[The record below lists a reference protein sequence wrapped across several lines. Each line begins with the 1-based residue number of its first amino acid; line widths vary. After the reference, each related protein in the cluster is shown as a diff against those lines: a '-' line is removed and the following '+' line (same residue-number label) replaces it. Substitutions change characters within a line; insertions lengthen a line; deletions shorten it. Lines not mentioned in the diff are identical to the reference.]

1 MQRICIH
8 MIFVPQWGADANK
21 NTSDQKYS
29 CIKNIVS
36 DTDLFSKVAP
46 EKLGFTRYGLDIN
59 LPAYGSE
66 KEDEMLKE
74 LEKVSEN
81 LKKVMVSENSENYDN
96 DKSLKSSL
104 LPKAYNPKYF
114 SEYKF
119 TLDKSLTNFNIVKK
133 EDGLSASEFEKLKL
147 NQLCNTVESRSLSQN
162 LFSAFDEELSL
173 EKAENIIPF
182 ALSALFDDERNSLKT
197 VVGFQNIEA
206 DSYLNSEL
214 SSLVTLSRNL
224 QCIFS
229 SHYAENVLA
238 FVKADDDLDPGNLPK
253 VNSNGKDTAS
263 IINPS
268 AGSLTSII
276 IVSVFVLI
284 AGGSLIYARRKDKN
298 TRK

>member
-1 MQRICIH
+1 M
-8 MIFVPQWGADANK
+8 
-21 NTSDQKYS
+21 
-29 CIKNIVS
+29 
-36 DTDLFSKVAP
+36 
-46 EKLGFTRYGLDIN
+46 
-59 LPAYGSE
+59 
-66 KEDEMLKE
+66 
-74 LEKVSEN
+74 
-81 LKKVMVSENSENYDN
+81 
-96 DKSLKSSL
+96 
-104 LPKAYNPKYF
+104 
-114 SEYKF
+114 
-119 TLDKSLTNFNIVKK
+119 KK
-133 EDGLSASEFEKLKL
+133 ENGLSASEFEKLKL
-147 NQLCNTVESRSLSQN
+147 NQLCNTVESRSLYVQKYQDTIRKIINYMIQYKMLNSDGSLKAEFLDKMIAAALYSEAYHLLSKTLDPDIDTSGLGAFALTLSFFRYSSYAANLSDENKDNISDVANYFAKATSYLSSDDKDSVNENIQKNILDQVLDKASQN

>member
-1 MQRICIH
+1 M
-8 MIFVPQWGADANK
+8 A
-21 NTSDQKYS
+21 
-29 CIKNIVS
+29 
-36 DTDLFSKVAP
+36 
-46 EKLGFTRYGLDIN
+46 
-59 LPAYGSE
+59 
-66 KEDEMLKE
+66 
-74 LEKVSEN
+74 
-81 LKKVMVSENSENYDN
+81 SENSENYDN

-147 NQLCNTVESRSLSQN
+147 NQLCNTVESRSLYVQKYQDTIRKIINYMIQYKMLNSDGSLKAEFLDKMIAAALYSEAYHLLSKTLDPDIDTSGLGAFALTLSFFRYSSYAAN
-162 LFSAFDEELSL
+162 LSSAFDEELSL